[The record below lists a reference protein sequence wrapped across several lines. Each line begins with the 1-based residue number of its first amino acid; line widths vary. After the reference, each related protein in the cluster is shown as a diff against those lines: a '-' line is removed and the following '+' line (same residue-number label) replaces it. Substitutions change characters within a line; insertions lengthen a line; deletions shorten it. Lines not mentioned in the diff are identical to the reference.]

1 MLENWSAI
9 VIALATIP
17 LAALIIF
24 SLFFVS
30 KKTIQRKAPAIFLVG
45 PSESGKT
52 TLFCQLVYEKGVSTV
67 PSIEPNEALW
77 KEDIVLVDLPGHAR
91 TKHWT
96 EKKLNESYDV
106 RQIVFVLNSATLDR
120 DLHEVGLALFDL
132 LLKCRKHKISKVLV
146 ACNKFDL
153 FTAQPAKQIETAVKK
168 ELNNIFEEKE
178 SQLDSIVTQDVDW
191 DELRPQLEDIQLEF
205 LSGSALKGTNMNQW
219 IEWMESS
226 L

>member
-1 MLENWSAI
+1 MLENWWTI

-24 SLFFVS
+24 SLLFAS
-30 KKTIQRKAPAIFLVG
+30 KKTIQRKTPAIFLVG

-52 TLFCQLVYEKGVSTV
+52 TLFCQLVYEKSKSTV

-77 KEDIVLVDLPGHAR
+77 KEDVVLVDLPGHAR

-106 RQIVFVLNSATLDR
+106 RLVVFVLNSATLDR
-120 DLHEVGLALFDL
+120 DLHEIGLALFDV
-132 LLKCRKHKISKVLV
+132 LLKCRKLKVPKALV

-153 FTAQPAKQIETAVKK
+153 FTAQPAKQIQAAVMK
-168 ELNNIFEEKE
+168 ELDNIFEEKE
-178 SQLDSIVTQDVDW
+178 SQLDSIVTEDVDW